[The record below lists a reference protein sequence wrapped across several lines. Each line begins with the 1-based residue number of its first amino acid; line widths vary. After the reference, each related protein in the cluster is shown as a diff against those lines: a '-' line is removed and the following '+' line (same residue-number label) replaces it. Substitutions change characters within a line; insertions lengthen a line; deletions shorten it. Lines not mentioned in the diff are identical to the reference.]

1 MSNNSVVQKL
11 ESLGMALPA
20 PLQLPPDIVPKFP
33 FVRVIGERVLVS
45 GHGPINADGSLATHL
60 FGKVGRDLELEQ
72 AQDAAHLTGLAI
84 LSSLQDALG
93 SLDRITAWGRI
104 MGLVNCTEDF
114 VQQTPV
120 IDAFSDLI
128 NQVFPAE
135 VAAHSRAAVGMVSL
149 PMGMSVEIEAE
160 VYIAP

>member
-72 AQDAAHLTGLAI
+72 AQEAAHLTGLAI
-84 LSSLQDALG
+84 LSSLQDALQP
-93 SLDRITAWGRI
+93 SLAPLSSPAARG
-104 MGLVNCTEDF
+104 MMCMH
-114 VQQTPV
+114 P
-120 IDAFSDLI
+120 SDCR
-128 NQVFPAE
+128 ASSTS
-135 VAAHSRAAVGMVSL
+135 AHM
-149 PMGMSVEIEAE
+149 
-160 VYIAP
+160 

>member
-1 MSNNSVVQKL
+1 MSKDAIVEKL

-20 PLQLPPDIVPKFP
+20 PLQLPPHIVAKFH
-33 FVRVIGERVLVS
+33 FVRIIGNRALVS
-45 GHGPINADGSLATHL
+45 GHGPINADGTLATQL
-60 FGKVGRDLELEQ
+60 FGKVGQDLNLEQ
-72 AQDAAHLTGLAI
+72 ATEAAHLTSLAI
-84 LSSLQDALG
+84 LSSLKDELG

-104 MGLVNCTEDF
+104 MGMVNCTPDF

-120 IDAFSDLI
+120 IDAFSELI
-128 NQVFPAE
+128 NQVFPPE

-160 VYIAP
+160 VYFD

>member
-1 MSNNSVVQKL
+1 MSNDSVVEKL

-20 PLQLPPDIVPKFP
+20 PLQLPPNIVPKFP
-33 FVRVIGERVLVS
+33 FVRVVGDRALVS

-72 AQDAAHLTGLAI
+72 AKEAAHLTGLAI
-84 LSSLQDALG
+84 LSSLKDALG

-104 MGLVNCTEDF
+104 MGMVNCTDEF
-114 VQQTPV
+114 IQQTPV

-128 NQVFPAE
+128 NQVFPADI
-135 VAAHSRAAVGMVSL
+135 AAHSRAAVGMVSL

-160 VYIAP
+160 VCLQP

>member
-1 MSNNSVVQKL
+1 MSNDSVVEKL

-20 PLQLPPDIVPKFP
+20 PLQLPPHIVAKFP
-33 FVRVIGERVLVS
+33 FVRVIGNRALVS

-60 FGKVGRDLELEQ
+60 FGKVGQDLDLEQ
-72 AQDAAHLTGLAI
+72 ANEAAHLTGLAI
-84 LSSLQDALG
+84 LSSLKDELG
-93 SLDRITAWGRI
+93 SLQRITAWGRI
-104 MGLVNCTEDF
+104 MGMVNCTPDF

-120 IDAFSDLI
+120 IDAMSDLI

-160 VYIAP
+160 VYFE